1 MGIIL
6 IDLVIKKIFEVELE
20 VILYYEEMIK
30 KHTME
35 SYIITHWTEFSHI
48 LEFIL
53 GLRKQFSKEIKT
65 LLHRVEKVK
74 IELNKANRILTKIK
88 WDLEQ
93 KRKICHLVKITYAKT
108 YKHYTTLV
116 RERTVII
123 ETIKRTKKKHRYYIN
138 LEIKHIDEMLRLSN
152 AVLRESLSS
161 RRLNFKFINKCM
173 KMFGTKENHVLKVNT
188 RITKEVLRKTRT
200 VLQGSIAKLQNLIAK
215 TFWEIQKLVKRKRQ
229 YDTLIKIK
237 LDVP

>member
-1 MGIIL
+1 MGNIT
-6 IDLVIKKIFEVELE
+6 LE
-20 VILYYEEMIK
+20 
-30 KHTME
+30 
-35 SYIITHWTEFSHI
+35 
-48 LEFIL
+48 
-53 GLRKQFSKEIKT
+53 
-65 LLHRVEKVK
+65 
-74 IELNKANRILTKIK
+74 KADIPS
-88 WDLEQ
+88 
-93 KRKICHLVKITYAKT
+93 
-108 YKHYTTLV
+108 
-116 RERTVII
+116 
-123 ETIKRTKKKHRYYIN
+123 IN

-161 RRLNFKFINKCM
+161 RRLNFKFINKFM

-237 LDVP
+237 LDVLIRKRKKKKKKKS